1 MTTTPHSSQA
11 PLAPLTPLPH
21 LSHAD
26 QATYDAILRH
36 PAAHNLHWRDVRSLL
51 GSIGEVVEGP
61 GTSVKVTRGSR
72 TLFLHPHEQKEFGG
86 EEQLKELRAFLK
98 ASSSSTA
105 LTATG
110 LHLLVV
116 IDHREARIF
125 KTDLAGAVP
134 QKITPHDPGNNG
146 RHLHY
151 VQEDSNG
158 QRRPEQPSYYR
169 AIAETMR
176 GAEGILIFGSGTG
189 ASSAMEHLLT
199 ELKTHYREIA
209 EHVVG
214 SVVVDEHHLSEEQLL
229 AKAREF
235 YAKGV
240 KA

>member
-1 MTTTPHSSQA
+1 MTTA
-11 PLAPLTPLPH
+11 PLSPLAPLTPLTPLPH
-21 LSHAD
+21 LSHAH

-36 PAAHNLHWRDVRSLL
+36 PSAHNLHWRDVRSLL
-51 GSIGEVVEGP
+51 GSIADVVEGP
-61 GTSVKVTRGSR
+61 GTSVKVTRGSH
-72 TLFLHPHEQKEFGG
+72 TLVLHPHDQKEFGG
-86 EEQLKELRAFLK
+86 EEQLKDLRAFLK
-98 ASSSSTA
+98 ASEPSTA
-105 LTATG
+105 PAASG

-158 QRRPEQPSYYR
+158 QRRPEHTSYYR

-176 GAEGILIFGSGTG
+176 GAESILIFGSGTG

-199 ELKTHYREIA
+199 ELRTHHREVA
-209 EHVVG
+209 AHVVG
-214 SVVVDEHHLSEEQLL
+214 SVAVNEQHMSEEQLL

-240 KA
+240 KG